1 MGLVGL
7 MTALLFSVGSLP
19 VYRARVSVY
28 LPSTIAGATD
38 PSANASS
45 SLPGV
50 LHSGSRGESLL
61 NGGLTEEVAQRLLAR
76 PHTEPILRQD
86 VLSRGMR
93 DLNFGGSETILY
105 ADLVA
110 ETARQ
115 VKVTYLQPQNL
126 YEVTCDSWSAQF
138 AAIFCNQLTD
148 SLVDQPSAATS
159 SQEGTEPARIVDAAS
174 PAGSL
179 VYPHWYLQGFAGL
192 AGGCL
197 VGVLLGFVKRPGSK
211 PVEENDLRTQ

>member
-1 MGLVGL
+1 V
-7 MTALLFSVGSLP
+7 TALLFSVGSLP

-38 PSANASS
+38 PSANASG

-61 NGGLTEEVAQRLLAR
+61 NGGLTEKVAQRLLAQ

-93 DLNFGGSETILY
+93 DLRLGGNETILY

-115 VKVTYLQPQNL
+115 VKVTHLQPQNL
-126 YEVTCDSWSAQF
+126 YAVTCDSWSAQF
-138 AAIFCNQLTD
+138 AATFCNKLTD
-148 SLVDQPSAATS
+148 SLVDQSPAAIPT
-159 SQEGTEPARIVDAAS
+159 QEGAEPARIVDAAS
-174 PAGSL
+174 QAGSL
-179 VYPHWYLQGFAGL
+179 IYPHWYIQGSAGL

-197 VGVLLGFVKRPGSK
+197 VGVLLGFVKRSGSK
-211 PVEENDLRTQ
+211 PVENNDHRTQ